1 MTRTE
6 IPALQDVY
14 KRQALYQSAL
24 CRQRADW
31 LVGINATRLFS
42 VLYHRTLNVGRVQTP
57 TLSLLATRDAKIALF
72 QKEKYHHV
80 RLTLASA
87 EAVSERFTDPVEA
100 EQAAAMCKG
109 AAVICTSVTKEQKKE
124 QPPKLYDLTTLQR
137 EANRLLG
144 YTAKQTLDY
153 AQSLYEKRL
162 LTYPRTDSR
171 HLTSDMA
178 ETASCVIHLAAKLP
192 PFAKIK
198 MCIRDRGSDVLPFVF
213 PACGVG
219 AWHERQRTFIVAADV
234 SHTPCLRQQH
244 LSLIHILWRITAYGK
259 NENRDSCYHSF

>member
-1 MTRTE
+1 MC
-6 IPALQDVY
+6 I
-14 KRQALYQSAL
+14 
-24 CRQRADW
+24 
-31 LVGINATRLFS
+31 
-42 VLYHRTLNVGRVQTP
+42 
-57 TLSLLATRDAKIALF
+57 RDRF

-80 RLTLASA
+80 HLTLAGA
-87 EAVSERFTDPVEA
+87 EAVSERFTDPAEA

-153 AQSLYEKRL
+153 AQSLYEKKL

-178 ETASCVIHLAAKLP
+178 ETASCVI
-192 PFAKIK
+192 
-198 MCIRDRGSDVLPFVF
+198 
-213 PACGVG
+213 
-219 AWHERQRTFIVAADV
+219 
-234 SHTPCLRQQH
+234 CL
-244 LSLIHILWRITAYGK
+244 LYTS
-259 NENRDSCYHSF
+259 